1 MYLGETAAAALA
13 LAVLDVLTYVLV
25 NEHTALVAA
34 REAEAND
41 NTNDVSY
48 ARANDLDYYC
58 YDYCY
63 DYCYCSFVCH
73 TDNHV
78 ESGNRIHAERFIS
91 YSLWVYH
98 SKTT

>member
-1 MYLGETAAAALA
+1 VE
-13 LAVLDVLTYVLV
+13 
-25 NEHTALVAA
+25 
-34 REAEAND
+34 ND

-48 ARANDLDYYC
+48 ARANDLDYY
-58 YDYCY
+58 YYY
-63 DYCYCSFVCH
+63 YYYCSFVCH